1 MTLAGEAGQYLG
13 SQLQITTGWR
23 LRGLRPLRSNRRE
36 PGRRWLGTGGFEG
49 FTAGEVVERRFA
61 SL

>member
-1 MTLAGEAGQYLG
+1 MFAGAAAALR
-13 SQLQITTGWR
+13 LTPVWR

-36 PGRRWLGTGGFEG
+36 AGGRWLELGCLEG
-49 FTAGEVVERRFA
+49 CGAGEVVERRFA